1 VPFNEAYSES
11 AILEIIAASII
22 VIVFSAVGAMELG
35 VTIAAVLV
43 VVLIYKQFKKRAE
56 ESRQRAAPVKGF
68 NPRSYNDNFHWGPMD
83 ETDKKPAPPQR
94 RKSRIS
100 P

>member
-1 VPFNEAYSES
+1 MPFNEAYSES

-22 VIVFSAVGAMELG
+22 VLVFSAAGAMELG
-35 VTIAAVLV
+35 VTVAAFIVVLV
-43 VVLIYKQFKKRAE
+43 LYQQFKKRAD
-56 ESRQRAAPVKGF
+56 ESRKRAAPVKGF
-68 NPRSYNDNFHWGPMD
+68 NPRSYNDNFHWGQMD

>member
-1 VPFNEAYSES
+1 MPLNEAYSES

-22 VIVFSAVGAMELG
+22 VIVFSIAGAMELG
-35 VTIAAVLV
+35 VTLASMLV
-43 VVLIYKQFKKRAE
+43 VFILYQQFKKRAD
-56 ESRQRAAPVKGF
+56 ESRQRARPVKGF
-68 NPRSYNDNFHWGPMD
+68 NPRKYNDNFHWGPMD
-83 ETDKKPAPPQR
+83 ETDNKPAPPQR